1 MTQET
6 LQDSTGR
13 YPTATAFEFSPYPTF
28 ALRGDGVI
36 VAWNRAAVETFGYTR
51 ELAVGQTA
59 AQLLNATSAL
69 GSKRAADTPC
79 SLTDKAGTKL
89 KVLASTVALPD
100 PDPSGSSNAI
110 AFVVT
115 VRIDIGHDWEEL
127 TRSRDA
133 LALSELR
140 LQEAQAIAGIGSWE
154 FDLSTGAI
162 HWSPET
168 FRLYGIDPSE
178 PEPAYGPLLQMI
190 HPLDRAFF
198 QEKVRRAVMFGE
210 PYDFDNRIVRADGS
224 VCYTHAI
231 GRPMRD
237 ESGKIVGLAGTAMDI
252 TGRKKAESALRES
265 EARFRAAFDN
275 ASIGMVLTGLPSRKF
290 MQVNRAFREMTGY
303 SSEELAERGFI
314 DLTYPEDIPTASAYV
329 SAVLSGKTLGH
340 KMEKRIV
347 RKNGQIVW
355 TRVSMAPIRAEEG
368 AGGEQ
373 TRPHL
378 LITLVEDITSQKL
391 AEERATAGEER
402 WELALQGTNDGLF
415 DWDARSNKIFFSP
428 RWKEML
434 GYRDDE
440 LPSEVGVWE
449 SLVLPE
455 DLPAAQSAVQRH
467 LDGIT
472 EHYVAEYRIRCK
484 DGSIKWILAR
494 GKTVRDEAGNPLR
507 MIGAHSDITARKAA
521 EERLRFQALHD
532 EMTGLANRSRFL
544 ERVEEEVRNARETG
558 APFCLCVCDIDR
570 FKSVNDR
577 YGHQSGDE
585 VLVFFA
591 GLLSTYLDGDCMA
604 GRMGGDEFHIVFP
617 ATQLNK
623 AISKLEEIRGRL
635 AERTF
640 HSSKGPFTVSASFGV
655 AQMEAAMGASSLLET
670 ADQALYRA
678 KERGRNCVHGFAP
691 AVDDLGAPLGWTP
704 SQWETELRSAL
715 QKGLLAVDFQPV
727 YRILDRRLVCFEA
740 LARWNHEKLGSIPP
754 SRFIPIAERSGLIA
768 GLGLWV
774 MERACEVAASWSH
787 DSKFDAEMVGIA
799 ANVSAVQLFRE
810 DFVASVRG
818 VLERTGL
825 SPKRLKLELTESSLL
840 ADIEETIRKM
850 HELRAM
856 GVELLIDDFGTG
868 YSCLSY
874 LGRLPFTS
882 LKIDRSFVH
891 ELNHGSQ
898 AGRMVSTLVAL
909 AKEFGMNVIAEGIET
924 AEQFDAISACG
935 CDEAQG
941 YWLGHPARNP
951 GDYLKRGEFGSA

>member
-1 MTQET
+1 MTHET
-6 LQDSTGR
+6 PPDSTGR
-13 YPTATAFEFSPYPTF
+13 YPAAEAFDFAPYPTF
-28 ALRGDGVI
+28 ALRADGTI
-36 VAWNRAAVETFGYTR
+36 LTWNRAASETFGYSR
-51 ELAVGQTA
+51 EEAVGQSA
-59 AQLLNATSAL
+59 AQLLGATAISERQTARDI
-69 GSKRAADTPC
+69 SCT
-79 SLTDKAGTKL
+79 LTDKPGAKL
-89 KVLASTVALPD
+89 KVLASTVALS
-100 PDPSGSSNAI
+100 DPSDSSSGI
-110 AFVVT
+110 ASVVT
-115 VRIDIGHDWEEL
+115 ARIDPGHDWEEL

-133 LALSELR
+133 LAQSELR
-140 LQEAQAIAGIGSWE
+140 LHEAQSIAGIGSWE
-154 FDLSTGAI
+154 FDLATGGI

-224 VCYTHAI
+224 VCYTHAV

-237 ESGKIVGLAGTAMDI
+237 ERGKIVGLAGTAMDI
-252 TGRKKAESALRES
+252 TGRKKAEGALRES
-265 EARFRAAFDN
+265 ESRFRAAFDN

-290 MQVNRAFREMTGY
+290 LQVNRAFREMTGY
-303 SSEELAERGFI
+303 SAEELAERGFV
-314 DLTYPEDIPTASAYV
+314 DVTHPDDVPTASAYV
-329 SAVLSGKTLGH
+329 SAVLAGKTLGH

-355 TRVSMAPIRAEEG
+355 TRVSMAPIRTEEG
-368 AGGEQ
+368 DRAEQ
-373 TRPHL
+373 NPPHL

-391 AEERATAGEER
+391 AEERAVAGEER

-415 DWDARSNKIFFSP
+415 DWDARSNKMFFSP

-440 LPSEVGVWE
+440 LPNKVGVWE

-455 DLPAAQSAVQRH
+455 DLPAAQAAVQKH

-484 DGSIKWILAR
+484 DGSVKWILAR
-494 GKTVRDEAGNPLR
+494 GKAVRDAAGNPLR
-507 MIGAHSDITARKAA
+507 MIGAHSDITARKSA

-544 ERVEEEVRNARETG
+544 ERLEDEVRNARSTG
-558 APFCLCVCDIDR
+558 TTFCLCVCDIDR

-591 GLLSTYLDGDCMA
+591 SLLSTLLDVNCLA
-604 GRMGGDEFHIVFP
+604 GRMGGDEFHIIFP
-617 ATQLNK
+617 ATPLK
-623 AISKLEEIRGRL
+623 TASAKLEEIRRRL
-635 AERTF
+635 SEQSF
-640 HSSKGPFTVSASFGV
+640 HSGKGPFTVSASFGV
-655 AQMEAAMGASSLLET
+655 AQMGAAMATSSLLET

-678 KERGRNCVHGFAP
+678 KELGRNCVHEFA
-691 AVDDLGAPLGWTP
+691 AAADDLGAPLGWTP
-704 SQWETELRSAL
+704 SQWEIELRSAL
-715 QKGLLAVDFQPV
+715 SKKQIAVDFQPV
-727 YRILDRRLVCFEA
+727 YRISDRRLVCFEA
-740 LARWNHEKLGSIPP
+740 LARWNHKKLGAIPP

-768 GLGLWV
+768 ALGLFV
-774 MERACEVAASWSH
+774 MERACEVAASW
-787 DSKFDAEMVGIA
+787 AGGTLGPCNVGIA
-799 ANVSAVQLFRE
+799 VNVSAVQLFRE

-818 VLERTGL
+818 VLERTNLAPG
-825 SPKRLKLELTESSLL
+825 RLKLELTESSLL

-850 HELRAM
+850 CELRTM

-891 ELNHGSQ
+891 ELNHGSHS
-898 AGRMVSTLVAL
+898 GRMVSTLVTL

-924 AEQFDAISACG
+924 PEQFDAVMACG

-951 GDYLKRGEFGSA
+951 GDYLQRGEFGTA